1 MNSPFF
7 QVTTPEFG
15 RDLVLG
21 HCPFLLTVLK
31 IASDRAKEDNY
42 VD

>member
-1 MNSPFF
+1 MNTPFF

-21 HCPFLLTVLK
+21 HCPFLHIVLK
-31 IASDRAKEDNY
+31 IASDGAKECNY